1 MEKLSANVLFSGIG
15 CQEFGI
21 KQTNLFDLSIN
32 ATSDINKDSI
42 LSYAI
47 LHCGLTKELIANY
60 KDYPTLAIMQKE
72 LVDKNIGY
80 NFKLGKIYDWFNKD
94 ETIVEKY
101 WLAVKLS
108 NNLGDISRIKELPYA
123 DLWTVSFP
131 CTDISLSGKMKG
143 LSEGSNTSSSL
154 LWEQIRLLKLSI
166 STNTNPKFLL
176 FENVSN
182 LVSKLFISSFQQ
194 LIDILMDMGYNCYYA
209 VINSKDCGTPQSRE
223 RLYCICIR
231 KDIDTKEFKFPL
243 PFDKKVRV
251 SDIIEETYDNNCIKA
266 CYSDNSELN
275 KECYNSHIL
284 FPLLISNYN
293 RYSNIKPNEIIVLA
307 DIKSHNN
314 LYENKSLKEP
324 LHQGNKIFDINGISP
339 TMTASGGGLGGSS
352 GLYLIFDKKL
362 NSYVIRQL
370 NGIECY
376 RLMGINADSIH
387 IKSFKDLGVT
397 DNQMGFQA
405 GNGIATDV
413 IQLIFEHLYKA
424 LYDSSY
430 KCTDER
436 LAKNKHKKLF

>member
-21 KQTNLFDLSIN
+21 KQTNLFDLSIS

-47 LHCGLTKELIANY
+47 LHCRLTENLIHTYSA
-60 KDYPTLAIMQKE
+60 YPSIDTMQKE

-80 NFKLGKIYDWFNKD
+80 NFKVNKIYDWFNKD
-94 ETIVEKY
+94 EFTVKKY

-143 LSEGSNTSSSL
+143 LTEGSNTSSSL
-154 LWEQIRLLKLSI
+154 LWEQIRLLKLAI
-166 STNTNPKFLL
+166 SKNNSPKYLL

-182 LVSKLFISSFQQ
+182 LVSKLFISNFQQ
-194 LIDILMDMGYNCYYA
+194 LVDVLTDLGYNCYYK
-209 VINSKDCGTPQSRE
+209 VINSKDCGIPQSRE

-231 KDIDTKEFKFPL
+231 KDIDTKKFKFPMS
-243 PFDKKVRV
+243 FDKKIRIV
-251 SDIIEETYDNNCIKA
+251 DILEETYDINCIKA
-266 CYSDNSELN
+266 CYSDIAELN
-275 KECYNSHIL
+275 KECYNSHTL

-293 RYSNIKPNEIIVLA
+293 RYTNTKPNEIIVLA

-314 LYENKSLKEP
+314 LYGNELLKET

-352 GLYLIFDKKL
+352 GLYLIFDSRL

-376 RLMGINADSIH
+376 RLMGINVDNICA
-387 IKSFKDLGVT
+387 KSLCDLGVT

-405 GNGIATDV
+405 GNGIVTNV
-413 IQLIFEHLYKA
+413 IQLIIEHLYKA
-424 LYDSSY
+424 LYDNNFI
-430 KCTDER
+430 CTDEKLVR
-436 LAKNKHKKLF
+436 IRNKVLF